1 MSVVWEGVDSIGHPQ
16 AAKLADLIRAAT
28 AGSPQAAR
36 GTLFG
41 SRAGL
46 ALVNAAFE
54 LFECDALYDLSCDVA
69 REIGLDRDGRPL
81 QMERGS
87 W

>member
-1 MSVVWEGVDSIGHPQ
+1 MDPAAHPQ
-16 AAKLADLIRAAT
+16 AAKLADLVRAAS
-28 AGSPQAAR
+28 AGSSQAAR
-36 GTLFG
+36 GTLFC

-54 LFECDALYDLSCDVA
+54 LFECNALYDLSCDVA

-81 QMERGS
+81 EMERRS